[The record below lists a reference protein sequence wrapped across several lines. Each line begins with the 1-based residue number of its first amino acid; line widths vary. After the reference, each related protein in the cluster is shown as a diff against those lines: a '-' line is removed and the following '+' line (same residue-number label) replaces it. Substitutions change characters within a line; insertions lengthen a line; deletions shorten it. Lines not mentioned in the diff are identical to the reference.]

1 MHGGAEG
8 TQAVKR
14 AFTTREPAGE
24 ESIYRA
30 LTGICECV
38 ISVSHRP
45 SLIKYHQ
52 SHLELN
58 GSGGWALEDV
68 GVEEGEPGGGACTVR
83 SVRGVYSP
91 ARGAPLVALV
101 LCGAPRRLK
110 DGSSA
115 RCHFDQPRNH
125 TK

>member
-1 MHGGAEG
+1 VVRLALSPHPPTPSPLSIHHTPLQVLDESTSALSLD
-8 TQAVKR
+8 
-14 AFTTREPAGE
+14 GE

-58 GSGGWALEDV
+58 GSGGWTLKDV
-68 GVEEGEPGGGACTVR
+68 GVKDSVEGGGACI
-83 SVRGVYSP
+83 
-91 ARGAPLVALV
+91 
-101 LCGAPRRLK
+101 
-110 DGSSA
+110 
-115 RCHFDQPRNH
+115 
-125 TK
+125 

>member
-1 MHGGAEG
+1 MLGGEPAVNARGAEG
-8 TQAVKR
+8 TQAVTR

-24 ESIYRA
+24 ESIYSA

-58 GSGGWALEDV
+58 GSGGWALKGVDV
-68 GVEEGEPGGGACTVR
+68 KEGEPGGGAC
-83 SVRGVYSP
+83 SVSCV
-91 ARGAPLVALV
+91 V
-101 LCGAPRRLK
+101 C
-110 DGSSA
+110 SA
-115 RCHFDQPRNH
+115 
-125 TK
+125 